1 MGAAARG
8 ERSRAEAA
16 VRCADAAWQGARPA
30 LPARSPLPA
39 PLSTPSFPPAC
50 VWSSCQELFGRILSQ
65 INRSKRD
72 ILHDKYTQCKAPT
85 TSVMARSVFIRV
97 LKRIAESFI
106 SCLLNMQQNPSLQA

>member
-1 MGAAARG
+1 MR
-8 ERSRAEAA
+8 
-16 VRCADAAWQGARPA
+16 
-30 LPARSPLPA
+30 
-39 PLSTPSFPPAC
+39 
-50 VWSSCQELFGRILSQ
+50 QELFGRILSQ

-106 SCLLNMQQNPSLQA
+106 SCLLNMQQNPSLQS